1 MHVFP
6 CSSLLYLLSSISHL
20 KYVMV
25 TDSYGGF
32 SRNVQEQ
39 DTLDISSQLS
49 LVLNNIVLSCGIL
62 LQEDAILSHLISSC
76 F

>member
-1 MHVFP
+1 
-6 CSSLLYLLSSISHL
+6 
-20 KYVMV
+20 MV